1 MKVSGSLALLQM
13 ADSGTLTGEI
23 ELDGRKITCEMVTD
37 AARDPIKITYMTD
50 TQYFSKMTDFSFIF
64 YQY

>member
-23 ELDGRKITCEMVTD
+23 ELDGAEYTIISEKDVLAVT
-37 AARDPIKITYMTD
+37 
-50 TQYFSKMTDFSFIF
+50 SK
-64 YQY
+64 Y